1 MAWKIGLWIA
11 RIIATVLIACIL
23 SIWTTGYVVT
33 SYVQSLVK
41 QFELPLEVEPVAF
54 ADVWGMLW
62 GKQRTVQDE
71 VVEKEVADASAE
83 AQGGKESEEEPLDSL
98 DQEAGT
104 QAGNDED
111 AAEPGSGEGVNE
123 EVNEEGDTSSNAAEF
138 DDSLEPAQEALAP
151 IEGGSTPTITP
162 EEIDASK
169 ESIAMEDKERMFE
182 LMMNKLPPESWQMF
196 STYLEDG
203 LTEQELLDI
212 QQMMAQH
219 LSREEYDELMAILEK
234 Y

>member
-83 AQGGKESEEEPLDSL
+83 VQGGNEPQEEPLDSSP

-123 EVNEEGDTSSNAAEF
+123 GEGDDNSSNAAEF

-151 IEGGSTPTITP
+151 IEGGGTPTITP

-169 ESIAMEDKERMFE
+169 ESIAIEDKERMFE
-182 LMMNKLPPESWQMF
+182 LMMDKLPPESWQMF

>member
-1 MAWKIGLWIA
+1 MGWKIGLWIA

-71 VVEKEVADASAE
+71 VAEKEVADASAE
-83 AQGGKESEEEPLDSL
+83 AQGGNEPQEEPLNSP

-111 AAEPGSGEGVNE
+111 AAEPGTGEGVNK
-123 EVNEEGDTSSNAAEF
+123 EGDNSSNAAEF

-151 IEGGSTPTITP
+151 IEGGGTPTITP

-169 ESIAMEDKERMFE
+169 ESIAIEDKERMFE
-182 LMMNKLPPESWQMF
+182 LMMDKLPPESWQMF